1 MLLVPG
7 NKKVGD
13 YKSSDE
19 EKKTGFD
26 ATFATGNDENELRID
41 NQNS

>member
-1 MLLVPG
+1 MKQQNKADKLPDLPG
-7 NKKVGD
+7 NQKVGD

-26 ATFATGNDENELRID
+26 ATYATGNDAN
-41 NQNS
+41 